1 MENIINTSILLSIII
16 PIYNSEN
23 FLCDCVDSLYLQN
36 MSEEEF
42 EILLVNDGSLDNS
55 YAICQG
61 LSREHTNIRL
71 FSQKNQGQAVA
82 RNLGIEQAKG
92 KYIMFVDSDDRLPDK
107 VVAKMLIEAERH
119 QTDILIGSMKVYNA
133 QGDAAINSDFKNY
146 NHVVSGEYALLH
158 GYSTGS
164 VCGRLFL
171 NDFIK
176 NNHLSFLSGIKHEDV
191 IFTIKALSFAKR
203 ILSLNL
209 CCYIYLWHEGST
221 DRSFD
226 YESKCKLIFSDLIIA
241 EEEQKFAQDIRHSKQ
256 LRDRLMA
263 HSNSLVCSNLICMF
277 LKYRFY
283 KTFIPV
289 YFKQAVARNV
299 LPFKG
304 KALSRNT
311 TLLCKVIN
319 LFC

>member
-1 MENIINTSILLSIII
+1 MNTSILLSVII

-23 FLCDCVDSLYLQN
+23 FLCDCVGSLYLQN
-36 MSEEEF
+36 MPEECF

-55 YAICQG
+55 YAICQS
-61 LSREHTNIRL
+61 LSREHANIRV
-71 FSQKNQGQAVA
+71 FSQRNQGQATA
-82 RNLGIEQAKG
+82 RNLGIRQARG
-92 KYIMFVDSDDRLPDK
+92 KYIMFVDSDDRLPDE
-107 VVAKMLIEAERH
+107 VVAKMLVEAERY

-133 QGDAAINSDFKNY
+133 QGYATINSDFRKY
-146 NHVVSGEYALLH
+146 NNVVSGEYALLH
-158 GYSTGS
+158 GINTGS

-176 NNHLSFLSGIKHEDV
+176 NNHLGFLSGIKHEDV
-191 IFTIKALSFAKR
+191 LFTIKALSFAKR
-203 ILSLNL
+203 MMSLSL
-209 CCYIYLWHEGST
+209 CCYIYLWHEEST

-226 YESKCKLIFSDLIIA
+226 YESRCKLIFSDLIIA
-241 EEEQKFAQDIRHSKQ
+241 EEERKFAQDIRHSKR
-256 LRDRLMA
+256 LRDRLLA
-263 HSNSLVCSNLICMF
+263 HSNSLVCSNIICMF

-311 TLLCKVIN
+311 TLLCKIIN
-319 LFC
+319 VFC

>member
-1 MENIINTSILLSIII
+1 MNSSILLSIII
-16 PIYNSEN
+16 PIYNAEN
-23 FLCDCVDSLYLQN
+23 FLCDCVGSLYLQN

-42 EILLVNDGSLDNS
+42 EILLINDGSLDNS

-71 FSQKNQGQAVA
+71 FSQKNQGQAIA

-92 KYIMFVDSDDRLPDK
+92 KYIMFVDSDDRLPGN
-107 VVAKMLIEAERH
+107 VVAKMLVEAERH
-119 QTDILIGSMKVYNA
+119 QTDILISSIKVYNE
-133 QGDAAINSDFKNY
+133 QGDAAINSDFKKY

-176 NNHLSFLSGIKHEDV
+176 KNHLSFLPGIKHEDV
-191 IFTIKALSFAKR
+191 LFITKALSFAKR
-203 ILSLNL
+203 IISLNL
-209 CCYIYLWHEGST
+209 CCYIYLWHDEST

-263 HSNSLVCSNLICMF
+263 HSNSLVCSNIICMF